1 MKNLPDACLVFPTHP
16 VNLVVRFGVSLV
28 RYWSAPQM
36 SLNDSKIRNLKP
48 SSRPVKLTDS
58 HGLYLLVNPAGS
70 RIWYLKYR
78 FSGKESRVSLGA
90 YPLISLSQARQQ
102 RDGIRKLLIQK
113 INPAQQRIAD
123 KAASSPGKCFKTVAL
138 AWHKT
143 NKKWS
148 TDYAARILAS
158 MDNHIFPAIGH
169 LPVTILKTQHFTAL
183 LRVTRIK
190 ASLRSRPEPGSSSAT
205 SCVTLYSR
213 E

>member
-1 MKNLPDACLVFPTHP
+1 
-16 VNLVVRFGVSLV
+16 
-28 RYWSAPQM
+28 M
-36 SLNDSKIRNLKP
+36 SLNDFKIRNLKP

-78 FSGKESRVSLGA
+78 FSGKESRVSLGV

-102 RDGIRKLLIQK
+102 RDGIRKLLTQK

-148 TDYAARILAS
+148 TDYAARFLAS

-169 LPVTILKTQHFTAL
+169 LPVTILKTLHFTAF
-183 LRVTRIK
+183 V
-190 ASLRSRPEPGSSSAT
+190 
-205 SCVTLYSR
+205 VDQ
-213 E
+213 